1 MDTGVTTALNN
12 SVTTGV
18 SGIIGFVTGP
28 FLITIVG
35 LIVVGLAL
43 KIGVRMFKKHAHG
56 VSA

>member
-1 MDTGVTTALNN
+1 MDTTTAAAINS

-18 SGIIGFVTGP
+18 SGIVGFVTGP

-43 KIGVRMFKKHAHG
+43 KIGIKSFKKHSHN
-56 VSA
+56 VSG

>member
-1 MDTGVTTALNN
+1 MDTTVATAINS

-18 SGIIGFVTGP
+18 SGIVSFVTGP

-35 LIVVGLAL
+35 LIITGLAL

-56 VSA
+56 ISA